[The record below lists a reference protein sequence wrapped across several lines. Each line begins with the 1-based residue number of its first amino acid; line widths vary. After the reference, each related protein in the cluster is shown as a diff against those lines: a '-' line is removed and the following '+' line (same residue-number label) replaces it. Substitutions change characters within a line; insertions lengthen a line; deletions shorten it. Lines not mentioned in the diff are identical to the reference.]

1 MVLQGDDDG
10 HEGRDGRRRGLPSEA
25 SGGRYATHC
34 WALTRPLG
42 RLGRHRLVSGGAI
55 AQQWLVQELREHLV
69 GHHLLRRAREPRP
82 LRLPLLLLLL
92 LLLLPLPLLLLL
104 RGPVATGA
112 NGMRR
117 RALRRRRATATR
129 TGGLRRVDGAARAG
143 DFGHYVECTGRTT
156 GVQAV
161 GSAAATSSGH
171 SRGAGPT
178 ETREGWGREAPF
190 LVQNR
195 RAGTWLAGLRRSDAV
210 SKCQNCPPIIF
221 GTCNYADFRGNFS
234 SRGNFITGQCIG
246 TLLIQR
252 RSSHHHS
259 IDGYTVKQRLRT
271 SVSIRGHAAGV
282 TDRGEDVRA
291 PFGYRSEGER

>member
-104 RGPVATGA
+104 RGPAATGA
-112 NGMRR
+112 NGRRR

-129 TGGLRRVDGAARAG
+129 TGGFGASTEQHGQAISGTTSRAQDELRG
-143 DFGHYVECTGRTT
+143 C
-156 GVQAV
+156 
-161 GSAAATSSGH
+161 
-171 SRGAGPT
+171 
-178 ETREGWGREAPF
+178 
-190 LVQNR
+190 R
-195 RAGTWLAGLRRSDAV
+195 RSGLRRRRVRDTPEV
-210 SKCQNCPPIIF
+210 
-221 GTCNYADFRGNFS
+221 RGQQK
-234 SRGNFITGQCIG
+234 RG
-246 TLLIQR
+246 R
-252 RSSHHHS
+252 
-259 IDGYTVKQRLRT
+259 DGAERHRFLYKTVGPELG
-271 SVSIRGHAAGV
+271 SPV
-282 TDRGEDVRA
+282 
-291 PFGYRSEGER
+291 